1 MRASSLSIVEI
12 NSKNLADN
20 IFLFKKILGRKTELS
35 PVIKSNAYG
44 HGFRE
49 IMNAC
54 IKNNVKTFCV
64 SFIEEALLAREISPE
79 ARVICLGY
87 VALKDISE
95 AVRKDIELTV
105 FNHQTIKKASL
116 EAVRQDKKAK
126 IHIKLETGTNRQGY
140 PEKEALKAAEL
151 TKNLAGVDLVG
162 ISTHFANIEDTTEH
176 EFAIRQIK
184 VFEKITSKIKKLTL
198 GSFQIHTAC
207 SAAAILFP
215 KTYYDLARIGISLYG
230 IWPSKETFISAKLSG
245 KLIEL
250 KPVLS
255 WKTII
260 TQVKLV
266 PPGSYVGYGCT
277 FKTTNKTKLAYLP
290 IGYYDGFDR
299 SLSNAGWVLV
309 RGKRAPVRGRVCMNV
324 VIIDVT
330 GIDGVKTEDEAVI
343 IGKQGNESI
352 SAETVAS
359 LCGTINYEV
368 LSRINPLIK
377 RKVI

>member
-12 NSKNLADN
+12 NSDNLANN
-20 IFLFKKILGRKTELS
+20 ILLFKKILGQKAEFS

-44 HGFRE
+44 HGFKE
-49 IMNAC
+49 VMNIC
-54 IKNNVKTFCV
+54 IDNKVRTFCV

-79 ARVICLGY
+79 ARIICLGY
-87 VALKDISE
+87 IALKDIGE

-105 FNHQTIKKASL
+105 FNHQTIKKASR
-116 EAVRQDKKAK
+116 EAIRQNKKAR

-140 PEKEALKAAEL
+140 SEKEALKAAEL
-151 TKNLAGVDLVG
+151 SKNLAGVELAG

-176 EFAIRQIK
+176 EFAKRQIE
-184 VFEKITSKIKKLTL
+184 VFETITEKIRKKAQ
-198 GSFQIHTAC
+198 GNFQLHTAC

-245 KLIEL
+245 KLLDL
-250 KPVLS
+250 KPVLT

-260 TQVKLV
+260 TQVKSV
-266 PPGSYVGYGCT
+266 SPGSYVGYGCT

-330 GIDGVKTEDEAVI
+330 GIDGVKAEDEAVI
-343 IGKQGNESI
+343 IGRQGKESI
-352 SAETVAS
+352 SAEIFAS